1 MKWEEMCGGIAC
13 RVSHG
18 RTRASKQL
26 LRWRLLELDQMR
38 DGSGMTRGW
47 VVRFV
52 GGCAVVMMRDG
63 LLAWVFVFLSQ
74 SFGRCPATSQ
84 AEAALQYESSSL

>member
-1 MKWEEMCGGIAC
+1 MCGGIAC

-38 DGSGMTRGW
+38 DGSGMTRG
-47 VVRFV
+47 
-52 GGCAVVMMRDG
+52 
-63 LLAWVFVFLSQ
+63 
-74 SFGRCPATSQ
+74 
-84 AEAALQYESSSL
+84 